1 MAMYL
6 TQQKENLEDMGSLG
20 LEAILP
26 GITIQLMA
34 LQLQPSLVD
43 RIREARTDDPRM
55 QQLRRNIDVSQRTDV
70 LIHLDGSL
78 RLDCRI
84 YVPEGDIKEE
94 LLQETHRS
102 RYMMHPGN
110 IKMYRDLYQHFW
122 WSG

>member
-20 LEAILP
+20 LEAVLP

-43 RIREARTDDPRM
+43 RIPEARTDDPRM
-55 QQLRRNIDVSQRTDV
+55 QQLRRNVDVSQRTDA

-78 RLDCRI
+78 RLECRI
-84 YVPEGDIKEE
+84 YVLEGDIKEE
-94 LLQETHRS
+94 LLEETHRS

-110 IKMYRDLYQHFW
+110 MKMYRDLYQHF
-122 WSG
+122 